1 MCLLNEVYR
10 WYARESVPESARESV
25 PESVRESVPESL
37 KHAKNLRRWE
47 ACQHRDVAKETAFWE
62 ELSALAPE
70 FAMKDWTDASSC
82 CVEYKWL
89 LHENQP
95 LLDDDTELMAA
106 LGGLRRDLY
115 LFVSILA
122 PYYVMFAEKT
132 TLAEDG
138 TWTFETIEPSDEA
151 TVRLMDSIQAMLGK
165 KGFIRLS
172 REQAAQVVPDVE
184 TELREAGSAT
194 VFDCLFSD
202 LDRAWI
208 ADVAEQNGKK

>member
-10 WYARESVPESARESV
+10 WFAPESA
-25 PESVRESVPESL
+25 PESL

-47 ACQHRDVAKETAFWE
+47 ACQHRDFAKKTAFWE

-115 LFVSILA
+115 LFVRN
-122 PYYVMFAEKT
+122 YAE
-132 TLAEDG
+132 
-138 TWTFETIEPSDEA
+138 FNQS
-151 TVRLMDSIQAMLGK
+151 
-165 KGFIRLS
+165 F
-172 REQAAQVVPDVE
+172 
-184 TELREAGSAT
+184 SA
-194 VFDCLFSD
+194 
-202 LDRAWI
+202 
-208 ADVAEQNGKK
+208 